1 MAKCGLGK
9 NVAWVIL
16 ATNKMM
22 GERAGKTL
30 HGIECFTYAFFMS
43 KCMP

>member
-1 MAKCGLGK
+1 MGKCGLGK

-16 ATNKMM
+16 VTNKMM
-22 GERAGKTL
+22 GECVGKTL
-30 HGIECFTYAFFMS
+30 NGNECFTYTFFMS